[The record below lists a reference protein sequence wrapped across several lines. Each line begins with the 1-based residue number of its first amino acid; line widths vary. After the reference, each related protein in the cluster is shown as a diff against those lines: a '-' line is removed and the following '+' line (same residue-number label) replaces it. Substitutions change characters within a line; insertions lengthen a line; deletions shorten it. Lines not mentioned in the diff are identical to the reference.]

1 MTFANK
7 GIARSQNTSL
17 GQFTLYLHWR
27 PTVYD
32 ETTTNTIFPGNNLNK
47 IKEHIKAQ
55 FQTIYFQWN
64 KNIGTLQHLKYTHG
78 LIIF

>member
-32 ETTTNTIFPGNNLNK
+32 ETTTNTIFAGNNLNK

-55 FQTIYFQWN
+55 FQTVQIFN
-64 KNIGTLQHLKYTHG
+64 GTRIGMHYST
-78 LIIF
+78 